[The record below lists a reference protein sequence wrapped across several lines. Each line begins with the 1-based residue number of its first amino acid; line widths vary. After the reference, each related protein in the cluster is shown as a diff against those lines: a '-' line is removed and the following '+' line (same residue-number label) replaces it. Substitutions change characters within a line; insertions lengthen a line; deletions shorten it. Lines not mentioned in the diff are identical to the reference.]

1 MSSHLGGPRTL
12 PVACFERTRCRAV
25 RGQERRRKI
34 AVLDAHEVFAALPE
48 PRAPFV
54 RPIQLLMHE
63 TGDLAAF
70 AVIGRHGFHWRGVG
84 HRQITEPAEPPEPGG
99 HGPAVKFDGGFHADY
114 IGMIKL
120 EMLGNF

>member
-1 MSSHLGGPRTL
+1 MIRRPPRSTLFPYTTLFRSRTL

-70 AVIGRHGFHWRGVG
+70 ADRKSTRLNSSHS
-84 HRQITEPAEPPEPGG
+84 QISY
-99 HGPAVKFDGGFHADY
+99 AVFC
-114 IGMIKL
+114 L
-120 EMLGNF
+120 